1 MGEAARVAG
10 GFGIGLMGEAAR
22 VAGGFGIGLMGEAAM
37 AAGGFGIGL
46 IGEAV
51 AFCETIIAKAAHIER
66 ALNFIE
72 FLNIVLLLG
81 IVCKRRLTQI
91 V

>member
-1 MGEAARVAG
+1 
-10 GFGIGLMGEAAR
+10 LM
-22 VAGGFGIGLMGEAAM
+22 
-37 AAGGFGIGL
+37 
-46 IGEAV
+46 GEAV